1 MREKPGKSVNY
12 LLSLKN
18 MHFALLGIYCKSM
31 IKIKQNMHKKI
42 YVSILYT
49 WEKLEITKLLVI
61 IITTK

>member
-1 MREKPGKSVNY
+1 MY
-12 LLSLKN
+12 
-18 MHFALLGIYCKSM
+18 FALLGIYCKSM

-49 WEKLEITKLLVI
+49 WEKLEITKLLVM